1 MSRAKLLAVSPLIL
15 AAALTLPAPTMAGA
29 DGHRCTR
36 SDGSGRPCIG
46 LVLGGGGARG
56 GAHIGVL
63 KKLEELRIP
72 ADYIAGTSMGAI
84 IGGLYAAGMDTAEIE
99 AVLAAADWPDLFSDA
114 TERRDRPLRR
124 KSDDNLG
131 LYGPK
136 LGIGRRDSWLPGGAV
151 AGQKISLL
159 LENVLARQ
167 VQTRDFD
174 ALPIPFRAVAADIV
188 TGDMV
193 ILGKG
198 QLSMALRSSMS
209 VPGAFDPVPHGD
221 ALLVDGGIVRNLP
234 VDVVRDMGADI
245 VIAVNVEY
253 PLLAADELTGLLS
266 IVAQL
271 STLMVVPNSEDQ
283 IATLTP
289 RDVLIAPQ
297 LGTEFGSADFERI
310 GEVVPEGY
318 RAATSAEV
326 QLRTLSLPE
335 TDYRRWRNAVQ
346 ASVTGLPEVQF
357 VRLDNR
363 SRFAD
368 DVIQQKL
375 SIRTGSVLDQQQ
387 LEQDLR
393 RIHALGFIRLA
404 RYELVE
410 ENGQRGVVIHVEPD
424 QRGTDFIET
433 GLEVTGDARGT
444 GLNLKLAYLK
454 TDLDGHG
461 SEFRGGLQLGE
472 DVGLLAEYYKPLDD
486 GLRWIL
492 RPALFAHRRD
502 FRVFDGA
509 GHTLEE
515 WELNEYSA
523 KIAFGRE
530 FGRHAG
536 LFLSLSRYSGD
547 ASIEVGDPRQAEFSF
562 DGGDWSVEGIYD
574 RLDNRYL
581 PSEGSLVR
589 LQYIDS
595 DTRLGADADFEQVRF
610 SLFSALTRGHHTTW
624 FGTEFNTTL
633 DDDAPIYGLFTGGG
647 FLNMSGFQPDELVG
661 QHLGFSMIGY
671 RYEFGSS
678 GILPAYAGMTV
689 EYGNAAQ
696 RASDVYGKGI
706 LNGSVYLG
714 YDSPLGPL
722 YLGLGWSEEHSGLL
736 FLRLG
741 TLLGG
746 QSIGRR

>member
-72 ADYIAGTSMGAI
+72 VDYIAGTSMGAI
-84 IGGLYAAGMDTAEIE
+84 IGGFYAAGMDTAEIE

-271 STLMVVPNSEDQ
+271 STLMVVPNSE
-283 IATLTP
+283 
-289 RDVLIAPQ
+289 
-297 LGTEFGSADFERI
+297 
-310 GEVVPEGY
+310 
-318 RAATSAEV
+318 
-326 QLRTLSLPE
+326 
-335 TDYRRWRNAVQ
+335 
-346 ASVTGLPEVQF
+346 
-357 VRLDNR
+357 
-363 SRFAD
+363 
-368 DVIQQKL
+368 
-375 SIRTGSVLDQQQ
+375 
-387 LEQDLR
+387 
-393 RIHALGFIRLA
+393 
-404 RYELVE
+404 
-410 ENGQRGVVIHVEPD
+410 
-424 QRGTDFIET
+424 
-433 GLEVTGDARGT
+433 
-444 GLNLKLAYLK
+444 
-454 TDLDGHG
+454 
-461 SEFRGGLQLGE
+461 
-472 DVGLLAEYYKPLDD
+472 
-486 GLRWIL
+486 
-492 RPALFAHRRD
+492 
-502 FRVFDGA
+502 
-509 GHTLEE
+509 
-515 WELNEYSA
+515 
-523 KIAFGRE
+523 
-530 FGRHAG
+530 
-536 LFLSLSRYSGD
+536 
-547 ASIEVGDPRQAEFSF
+547 
-562 DGGDWSVEGIYD
+562 
-574 RLDNRYL
+574 
-581 PSEGSLVR
+581 
-589 LQYIDS
+589 
-595 DTRLGADADFEQVRF
+595 
-610 SLFSALTRGHHTTW
+610 
-624 FGTEFNTTL
+624 
-633 DDDAPIYGLFTGGG
+633 
-647 FLNMSGFQPDELVG
+647 
-661 QHLGFSMIGY
+661 
-671 RYEFGSS
+671 
-678 GILPAYAGMTV
+678 
-689 EYGNAAQ
+689 
-696 RASDVYGKGI
+696 
-706 LNGSVYLG
+706 
-714 YDSPLGPL
+714 
-722 YLGLGWSEEHSGLL
+722 
-736 FLRLG
+736 
-741 TLLGG
+741 
-746 QSIGRR
+746 